1 MTDRRMG
8 RMPLSRKAI
17 STAMWLT
24 LLAPGAAFAQET
36 SPQPAAEAEDV
47 SQGGLTEIVVTAQ
60 KRDER
65 LQETPLA
72 VSATSG
78 DALERRGVTSLAD
91 LNSLAPNVSIG
102 QQNGINR
109 LYIRGV
115 GLSAYSTGSDPSTAF
130 HVNGVVIG
138 RGSAQL
144 SSFFD
149 VERIEVLRGPQGT
162 LYGRNATAGSVN
174 LITRKPTRDLSAYLN
189 TTLGNYDHVQFEG
202 AVSGPLDG
210 AGNLRARIAF
220 QTIDHDGYGQ
230 NVTLNK
236 DIDNQ
241 KARAVR
247 GTLAYD
253 AGTGFDITLTGDYAT
268 EDDNNYAV
276 YSFGPFV
283 PGTTLLGQTLGG
295 AHIANSRSV
304 ASDVLPINDR
314 RNWGLSATVGVDLAD
329 AWRLQSI
336 TGYRNFRRF
345 NMSDVENTSAAV
357 ASLSQTETS
366 KQFSQELQLLYTSD
380 RLTGIFGLYY
390 YHEDMSGLTY
400 VPLTSIGATF
410 RYPDAKIHQ
419 IGTASIDAYA
429 AFAQWTY
436 EVVDNLRLTAGLRYS
451 HEQRES
457 EGAYTQFNFSFPTP
471 ANTTTPVA
479 YDKSYNAFTPRFV
492 IDYRPAEGVMLYASA
507 TRGFKSGVQIIGNT
521 NPPVDPEFIWSYEA
535 GTKLTLLDRRLE
547 LGLTG
552 FLYDYTDLQI
562 NRPQGLA
569 AIVVNAASARIKGIE
584 FEARALPVDALTL
597 NLDVSYLDAKFT
609 DFPTTSPV
617 YTSLGAIN
625 LAGNRLANAPE
636 WTINAGAQ
644 YELPIEMPGKLSVRG
659 DMNYTTRIYFTEYND
674 GARIVFPNGFR
685 YVNDIQSQ
693 GAVATFNASLRYV
706 TENERL
712 SFTLFGKNLTNELVA
727 ANNIVGI
734 QPFGYPVGGSYKAP
748 RTYGITIGVKY

>member
-1 MTDRRMG
+1 MTIW
-8 RMPLSRKAI
+8 S
-17 STAMWLT
+17 
-24 LLAPGAAFAQET
+24 GAAQAQDAPAPAEDT
-36 SPQPAAEAEDV
+36 AAEQEQ
-47 SQGGLTEIVVTAQ
+47 QGGLTEIVVTAQ

-78 DALERRGVTSLAD
+78 DTLERRGVTSLAD
-91 LNSLAPNVSIG
+91 LGNLSPGVSVG

-130 HVNGVVIG
+130 HVDGVVIG

-144 SSFFD
+144 SSFYD

-210 AGNLRARIAF
+210 EGNLRARIAF
-220 QTIDHDGYGQ
+220 QTIDHDGYGY
-230 NVTLNK
+230 NVTLK
-236 DIDNQ
+236 KGMDNQ
-241 KARAVR
+241 KTRAVR

-253 AGTGFDITLTGDYAT
+253 AGTGFDITVTGDYAT
-268 EDDNNYAV
+268 EDDNNYGV
-276 YSFGPFV
+276 YSFGPFI
-283 PGTTLLGQTLGG
+283 PGTLLLGQQLGATLITG
-295 AHIANSRSV
+295 SRDD
-304 ASDVLPINDR
+304 ASDVLPVNDR
-314 RNWGLSATVGVDLAD
+314 RNWGLSATVGIDLAD
-329 AWRLQSI
+329 AWRVQSI
-336 TGYRNFRRF
+336 TGYRSFRRY
-345 NMSDVENTSAAV
+345 NMSDVEGTSAPIATI
-357 ASLSQTETS
+357 AQTEKS

-380 RLTGIFGLYY
+380 RLKGIVGLYY
-390 YHEDMSGLTY
+390 YHEKLFGISD
-400 VPLTSIGATF
+400 VPFAFVGSIFG
-410 RYPDAKIHQ
+410 YPDARVSEN
-419 IGTASIDAYA
+419 GSGSIDAYA
-429 AFAQWTY
+429 AFAQLTY
-436 EVVDNLRLTAGLRYS
+436 ALTDTVNLTAGLRYS
-451 HEQRES
+451 DETRTS
-457 EGAYTQFNFSFPTP
+457 DGAFTEFNFSFPP
-471 ANTTTPVA
+471 ANIVTPVSF
-479 YDKSYNAFTPRFV
+479 DTSYHAFTPRFA
-492 IDYRPAEGVMLYASA
+492 IDFKPAEGVMLYASA
-507 TRGFKSGVQIIGNT
+507 TKGFKSGVQVIGSG
-521 NPPVDPEFIWSYEA
+521 NPPVNPEFIWSYEA
-535 GTKLTLLDRRLE
+535 GTKLTLLDHRLE

-569 AIVVNAASARIKGIE
+569 SIVVNAASARIKGIE

-597 NLDVSYLDAKFT
+597 NFDVSYLDAKFT
-609 DFPTTSPV
+609 DYPTTSPV
-617 YTSLGAIN
+617 YGTAGTIN
-625 LAGNRLANAPE
+625 LGGNRLSNAPE

-644 YELPIEMPGKLSVRG
+644 YDLPIEMPGKLSVRG
-659 DMNYTTRIYFTEYND
+659 DMNYVTRVYFTEYND

-734 QPFGYPVGGSYKAP
+734 ATFGYPVGGSYKPP
-748 RTYGITIGVKY
+748 RTYGITIGLKY